1 MYTRT
6 LAHTHTH
13 GHSRAQAGVLATN
26 GYLVRTL
33 PSARPR
39 ARGDPPFAAALLTAC
54 PTFSPLSRAPLTL
67 SAVHPPALAP
77 AHPAVPHSRSA
88 RPPVCPPVHPAG
100 THLSPHP
107 ATHRG
112 PASASVLA
120 SRALH
125 SFFLLHP
132 SLALCR
138 RPAPDAHQQR
148 LDCAVMHVSCI
159 QSGML
164 LARLGRPEVANCA
177 TGLEQYAYAYEEC
190 ADSAAEI
197 RRSYAAALAGE
208 CEWGH
213 MASVVPRVGSSGD
226 PAVGAAAGAGASAGG
241 GGAGS
246 NAMNVDP
253 PMFPSFS

>member
-1 MYTRT
+1 MHAPVS
-6 LAHTHTH
+6 LFI
-13 GHSRAQAGVLATN
+13 SFISLS
-26 GYLVRTL
+26 L
-33 PSARPR
+33 PPCNYS
-39 ARGDPPFAAALLTAC
+39 F
-54 PTFSPLSRAPLTL
+54 
-67 SAVHPPALAP
+67 HP
-77 AHPAVPHSRSA
+77 
-88 RPPVCPPVHPAG
+88 
-100 THLSPHP
+100 
-107 ATHRG
+107 
-112 PASASVLA
+112 
-120 SRALH
+120 
-125 SFFLLHP
+125 FFLLHP
-132 SLALCR
+132 PLALCC
-138 RPAPDAHQQR
+138 RPPHPSPGAQHQQR